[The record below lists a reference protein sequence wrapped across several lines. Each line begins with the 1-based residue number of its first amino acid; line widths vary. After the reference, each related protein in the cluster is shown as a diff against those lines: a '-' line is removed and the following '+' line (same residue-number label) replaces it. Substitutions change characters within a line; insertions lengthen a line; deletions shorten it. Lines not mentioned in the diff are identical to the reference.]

1 LGGPGSVSHIGTV
14 VSIAVSIAVLIAVFQ
29 LLFRLP
35 LPFFVKE
42 NLELNYAE
50 LCPESS
56 VVAIWIVVAV
66 SIDIDMAVRCQMAN
80 LTSLESS
87 YKLYTTLIYMP
98 IQCYMSF
105 EPGKVA

>member
-1 LGGPGSVSHIGTV
+1 LDDLVQLAISARS
-14 VSIAVSIAVLIAVFQ
+14 FQ
-29 LLFRLP
+29 LLFQLLFQLP
-35 LPFFVKE
+35 LPFFVKDI
-42 NLELNYAE
+42 LELNYAE

-98 IQCYMSF
+98 IQCYMAF
-105 EPGKVA
+105 EPDKVA